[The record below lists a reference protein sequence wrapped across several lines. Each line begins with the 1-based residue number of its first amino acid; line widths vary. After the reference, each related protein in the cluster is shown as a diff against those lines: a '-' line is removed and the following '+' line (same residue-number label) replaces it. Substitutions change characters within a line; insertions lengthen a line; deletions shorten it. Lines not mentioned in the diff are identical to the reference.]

1 MRDYKV
7 PNELV
12 VSIKGGSIDALEVLF
27 TRLKQDIYS
36 FAFSYFRNKEL
47 AEEVVQEVF
56 IRLWEKREL
65 INPDYDLVSYIFKI
79 AKNII
84 LDQLRE
90 QARHGER
97 YGQINPDL
105 IYSSESA
112 DDQVIFN
119 DFQNLLKEA
128 VELLPPKRKY
138 IFKLSREEKMTYSEI
153 SEHMN
158 ISINV
163 VENQMSK
170 ALKHIRQY
178 LLSYTDSVF

>member
-7 PNELV
+7 PKELV
-12 VSIKGGSIDALEVLF
+12 VRIKNGNIDALEVLF
-27 TRLKQDIYS
+27 TRLKQDVYS
-36 FAFSYFRNKEL
+36 FAFSYFRSKEL

-65 INPDYDLVSYIFKI
+65 INPDYDFVSYIFKI

-90 QARHGER
+90 QARYGER
-97 YGQINPDL
+97 YGPINPDL
-105 IYSSESA
+105 SYSSENA
-112 DDQVIFN
+112 DDQIIFD
-119 DFQNLLKEA
+119 DFQNLLQEA
-128 VELLPPKRKY
+128 VDRLPPKRKY
-138 IFKLSREEKMTYSEI
+138 IFQLSREEKMTYAEI
-153 SEHMN
+153 SEHLN
-158 ISINV
+158 ISVNV

-178 LLSYTDSVF
+178 LLLYTDSVL